1 MNWWEW
7 VFSGIG
13 VLGLGLL
20 IEWLRRRSRSSG
32 LEATITAQGAKVSD
46 SPVASGTGITQN
58 VNSPTFNVSLPAA
71 APGSPGNDRY
81 NEWRELTNEIHESLK
96 IMASAFLRSYPGII
110 DVDAPADYHDGIRK
124 GDRAFRNRI
133 LIADVLKNAGM
144 LEKFKSIVEYAVSAD
159 TPRDPTQQ
167 GCPTAVG
174 FDMRASE
181 FEEELMELA
190 RNDSGLASIQVQ
202 PPSNLHR
209 AASATN
215 DQVFEVELL
224 GASRSIY
231 TFERGD
237 SPYVDIGAT
246 VRIHNRNDSPT
257 TVFVRSIAVKVA
269 IGVERGLERAVM
281 IRPGPISSIE
291 DVAGFNSYEVP
302 GCSSVELTLST
313 RKYNPSDLGEYL
325 EGSSPEI
332 VIDLG
337 ETFGNSR
344 KLMGPMKFG
353 GAYKQ

>member
-7 VFSGIG
+7 VFSGVG
-13 VLGLGLL
+13 VLVLSIL
-20 IEWLRRRSRSSG
+20 IQWLKGRSHSS
-32 LEATITAQGAKVSD
+32 ATQATVTAQGAKVSD

-71 APGSPGNDRY
+71 APGSPGSDRY

-96 IMASAFLRSYPGII
+96 AMASAFHRSYPGII
-110 DVDAPADYHDGIRK
+110 DVDARADYHEGIQK
-124 GDRAFRNRI
+124 GDRALRNRI

-174 FDMRASE
+174 FDMRASK
-181 FEEELMELA
+181 FEEELTELA
-190 RNDSGLASIQVQ
+190 RNDSGLASIQAQ
-202 PPSNLHR
+202 PPSNLRR
-209 AASATN
+209 AGSTTN

-231 TFERGD
+231 IFERGD
-237 SPYVDIGAT
+237 SPYVVIGAT

-291 DVAGFNSYEVP
+291 DLTGFNSYEVP

-325 EGSSPEI
+325 ENSSPEI

-344 KLMGPMKFG
+344 KVTGPMKFG
-353 GAYKQ
+353 G